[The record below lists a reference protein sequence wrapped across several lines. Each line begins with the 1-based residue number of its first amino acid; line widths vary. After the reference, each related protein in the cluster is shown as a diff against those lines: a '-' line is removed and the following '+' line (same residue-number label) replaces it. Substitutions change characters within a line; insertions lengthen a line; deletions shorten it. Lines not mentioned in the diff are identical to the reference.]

1 MGDPDMCAMVLEPP
15 KRLEGCKH
23 SETAILGFDGNAEF
37 LRCHA
42 CNRILVSQAGRF
54 WILRPKA

>member
-1 MGDPDMCAMVLEPP
+1 MGKSDMCAMVLEPP
-15 KRLEGCKH
+15 KRPEGCEH
-23 SETAILGFDGNAEF
+23 SETEILGFDKNAEF

>member
-1 MGDPDMCAMVLEPP
+1 MCAMVLEPP
-15 KRLEGCKH
+15 KRPEGCEH
-23 SETAILGFDGNAEF
+23 SETEILGFDKNAEF

>member
-1 MGDPDMCAMVLEPP
+1 MCAMVLEPP
-15 KRLEGCKH
+15 KHLEGCKH

-42 CNRILVSQAGRF
+42 CDRILVGQAGRF